1 MWKSR
6 VGAQQS
12 SRGLTDRAFS
22 CEQGRRQG
30 SRGPRRSMLIGYQVE
45 WRRALL
51 DSCKAVLGG
60 AAHGPPTCGREW
72 ARPLGVRNSL

>member
-1 MWKSR
+1 
-6 VGAQQS
+6 
-12 SRGLTDRAFS
+12 
-22 CEQGRRQG
+22 
-30 SRGPRRSMLIGYQVE
+30 MLIGYQVE